1 MSRPDR
7 RGQEAV
13 VSLDMTGQFVHCTL
27 VELNIIR
34 KQLSDL
40 IELKL
45 WFLSKTIDCKDVT
58 RLLSCL

>member
-1 MSRPDR
+1 MTRPDR

-13 VSLDMTGQFVHCTL
+13 VSLDMTGQFVLCTL
-27 VELNIIR
+27 VELNIIT
-34 KQLSDL
+34 KQFSDL